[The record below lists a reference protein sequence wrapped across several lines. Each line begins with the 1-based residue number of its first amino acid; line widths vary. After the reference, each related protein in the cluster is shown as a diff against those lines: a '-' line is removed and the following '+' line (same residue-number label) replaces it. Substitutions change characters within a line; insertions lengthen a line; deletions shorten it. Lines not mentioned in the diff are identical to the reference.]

1 MKTLADEIYL
11 SEALEA
17 LSKCVTE
24 AQVTEWDNSY
34 CSNEKYMHLPTDMVD
49 RLEDEYRARVHL
61 IFDEENRKRIHFI
74 LGGLA

>member
-17 LSKCVTE
+17 LSKFITE
-24 AQVTEWDNSY
+24 SEVGNWSETY
-34 CSNEKYMHLPTDMVD
+34 CYGEDYMHFPDDMSK
-49 RLEDEYRARVHL
+49 RLEAAYREGVAYV
-61 IFDEENRKRIHFI
+61 

>member
-17 LSKCVTE
+17 LSRCVSEKELVAFDDKYT
-24 AQVTEWDNSY
+24 
-34 CSNEKYMHLPTDMVD
+34 SNEAYLHLPTAMVD
-49 RLEDEYRARVHL
+49 RIEEEYRKRVQYV
-61 IFDEENRKRIHFI
+61 

>member
-24 AQVTEWDNSY
+24 LEIVNWNDQWA
-34 CSNEKYMHLPTDMVD
+34 SNEAYTHLPTDMVE
-49 RLEDEYRARVHL
+49 RLENEY
-61 IFDEENRKRIHFI
+61 EKRIQFV

>member
-17 LSKCVTE
+17 LSKCISELDLVN
-24 AQVTEWDNSY
+24 WDDRWA
-34 CSNEKYMHLPTDMVD
+34 SNEAYLHLPTAMVD
-49 RLEDEYRARVHL
+49 RLEDEYRKRVAYV
-61 IFDEENRKRIHFI
+61 

>member
-17 LSKCVTE
+17 LSKCITE
-24 AQVTEWDNSY
+24 NQLTEWDSTY
-34 CSNEKYMHLPTDMVD
+34 CSNEKYMHLPTDAVE
-49 RLEDEYRARVHL
+49 RIEDEYR
-61 IFDEENRKRIHFI
+61 KRIQLV

>member
-24 AQVTEWDNSY
+24 AQVTEWDTIH
-34 CSNEKYMHLPTDMVD
+34 CSNEQYLHLPTDAVE
-49 RLEDEYRARVHL
+49 RLESEY
-61 IFDEENRKRIHFI
+61 RKRIQLV

>member
-17 LSKCVTE
+17 LSRCASEKDLV
-24 AQVTEWDNSY
+24 AFDDKF
-34 CSNEKYMHLPTDMVD
+34 CSNEAYLHLPTAMVD
-49 RLEDEYRARVHL
+49 RIEEEYRKRVSYV
-61 IFDEENRKRIHFI
+61 

>member
-24 AQVTEWDNSY
+24 AQVTEWDVNF
-34 CSNEKYMHLPTDMVD
+34 CSNEKYMHLPTDAVE
-49 RLEDEYRARVHL
+49 RLESEYRKRVQ
-61 IFDEENRKRIHFI
+61 FV
-74 LGGLA
+74 LGALS

>member
-1 MKTLADEIYL
+1 MKTLAGEIYL

-24 AQVTEWDNSY
+24 AQVTEWDNFY
-34 CSNEKYMHLPTDMVD
+34 CSNESYAHLPTDMIE
-49 RLEDEYRARVHL
+49 RLEEAYRQRVAFL
-61 IFDEENRKRIHFI
+61 

>member
-24 AQVTEWDNSY
+24 NQVTEWDSLH
-34 CSNEKYMHLPTDMVD
+34 CSNEQYMHLPTDSVEK
-49 RLEDEYRARVHL
+49 LEKAYRERVQ
-61 IFDEENRKRIHFI
+61 FV

>member
-17 LSKCVTE
+17 LSKCASEKDLV
-24 AQVTEWDNSY
+24 AFDDKY
-34 CSNEKYMHLPTDMVD
+34 ASNEAYLHLPTDMVD
-49 RLEDEYRARVHL
+49 RLENEYAKRVQ
-61 IFDEENRKRIHFI
+61 FV

>member
-17 LSKCVTE
+17 LSKCITE
-24 AQVTEWDNSY
+24 FDLVAFDD
-34 CSNEKYMHLPTDMVD
+34 KYTNNAAYVHLPTDMIEK
-49 RLEDEYRARVHL
+49 LEQAYRERVQ
-61 IFDEENRKRIHFI
+61 FV

>member
-24 AQVTEWDNSY
+24 NQVTEWDSLH
-34 CSNEKYMHLPTDMVD
+34 CSNEQYMHLPTAMID
-49 RLEDEYRARVHL
+49 RLEAAYRDRVQ
-61 IFDEENRKRIHFI
+61 FV